1 MWTTGEHRQP
11 SLININ
17 TITSRNLMEM
27 LRGLSDMKEEVK
39 HNLF

>member
-1 MWTTGEHRQP
+1 MCTTGERRQP

-27 LRGLSDMKEEVK
+27 FRGLRDIERRGKT
-39 HNLF
+39 

>member
-1 MWTTGEHRQP
+1 MWTTSERRQP

-27 LRGLSDMKEEVK
+27 FRGLSDIERRGKT
-39 HNLF
+39 